1 MSFDYLRAAMAD
13 QKINIKNRK
22 AKFNYE
28 LLDLYEAGIKLLG
41 TEIKSLRAGQ
51 ASLQEAYCY
60 FEGENK
66 LWIKNMHI
74 AEYSHGNINN
84 HEPLR
89 ERLLLLHKRELK
101 KLGAEIEKG
110 NRTIIPVNLYINE
123 RGLAKVKIALA
134 QGKKTYDKRESIKE
148 RDVKREMDRAMK
160 R

>member
-1 MSFDYLRAAMAD
+1 MAD
-13 QKINIKNRK
+13 RKVHIKNRK

-28 LLDLYEAGIKLLG
+28 LLDTFEAGLKLLG
-41 TEIKSLRAGQ
+41 TEIKSIREGK

-66 LWIKNMHI
+66 LWVKNMHI

-89 ERLLLLHKRELK
+89 ERLLLLHKRELT
-101 KLGAEIEKG
+101 KLSSEVEKG
-110 NRTIIPVNLYINE
+110 NRTIIPVSLYIND
-123 RGLAKVKIALA
+123 RGLAKMKIALA

>member
-1 MSFDYLRAAMAD
+1 MAD
-13 QKINIKNRK
+13 AKIHIKNRK

-28 LLDLYEAGIKLLG
+28 LLDIYEAGIKLLG
-41 TEIKSLRAGQ
+41 TEIKSIREGK

-66 LWIKNMHI
+66 LWIKNMHV

-84 HEPLR
+84 HDPLR
-89 ERLLLLHKRELK
+89 ERLLLLHKRELL
-101 KLGAEIEKG
+101 KLASEVEKG
-110 NRTIIPVNLYINE
+110 NRTIIPVSLYIND
-123 RGLAKVKIALA
+123 RGLAKMKIALA